1 MSNAFSSLK
10 ARLVKTNCIQFHKV
24 HLSTQKKRKINIAL
38 LVGIAVIGFGYL
50 AEINGLATK
59 GYEIKEL
66 QKQVTRLQDEN
77 KKLQMHSIETQSFA
91 AIKPKIESMKLVQS
105 DTVEY
110 LESTSAVATLR

>member
-24 HLSTQKKRKINIAL
+24 NLSTQKKRKLNIML
-38 LVGIAVIGFGYL
+38 LIGISVIGLGYL
-50 AEINGLATK
+50 GEINGLATK
-59 GYEIKEL
+59 GYQIKEL
-66 QKQVTRLQDEN
+66 QKNVTRLQEEN
-77 KKLQMHSIETQSFA
+77 KKLQIHSIEAQSFA

-110 LESTSAVATLR
+110 IESASAVATLR